1 MSGADAHLGWRADLP
16 AVRRALELIGRPGSR
31 WSIPTPALVLDLDA
45 FDRNVALMAARMK
58 EAGVALRPH
67 AKSHKSSALARR
79 QLDAGAVGV
88 CCAKPGEAEALV
100 GGGVGAVLMTSPLV
114 DPNLVDRLAAVA
126 RDADE
131 LWLAVDSAEAIDLAA
146 RAAGVAGSPIGIV
159 IDVDVGLGRTGVAH
173 AAAAAEL
180 ATRVAAADVLFFAGV
195 QGYGGA
201 WQHIVGR
208 DERRRQMEKGLARLT
223 EAVAKIEASGQAVVT
238 RTGGGTGT
246 VLIDVELGVLNDVQ
260 PGSYVFMDR
269 QYLDSLGDD
278 PEGRYETSLFVQS
291 QVISANH
298 DRWVT
303 LDAGLKAF
311 ATDAG
316 PPVVRAG
323 SNEGDPNH
331 GTYAFF
337 GDEHGLLNRGV
348 ALTYR
353 PGDRVELVTP
363 HCDPT
368 VDRYDVYHAVRGD
381 VLVDLLAIDARGR
394 AQ

>member
-1 MSGADAHLGWRADLP
+1 LSGADPDLGWRAELP
-16 AVRRALELIGRPGSR
+16 AVRDALDLVGQPGSR
-31 WSIPTPALVLDLDA
+31 WSIPTPALVLDMDA
-45 FDRNVALMAARMK
+45 FDRNVAVMAARTT
-58 EAGVALRPH
+58 EAGLALRPH
-67 AKSHKSSALARR
+67 AKSHKSAALARR

-88 CCAKPGEAEALV
+88 CCAKLGEAEALV
-100 GGGVGAVLMTSPLV
+100 AGGVGAVLVTSPLV
-114 DPNLVDRLAAVA
+114 DPSLIDRLAAVA
-126 RDADE
+126 KDSDE
-131 LWLAVDSAEAIDLAA
+131 LWLAADSAEAIDLAA

-159 IDVDVGLGRTGVAH
+159 VDVDVGLGRTGVAH
-173 AAAAAEL
+173 AAMAADL
-180 ATRVAAADVLFFAGV
+180 ATRVAGADVLFLAGV

-223 EAVAKIEASGQAVVT
+223 EAVTAIEASGQAVVT

-246 VLIDVELGVLNDVQ
+246 VVIDAELGVLNDVQ

-269 QYLDSLGDD
+269 QYLDALGDD
-278 PEGRYETSLFVQS
+278 PEGRYEPSLFVQS

-316 PPVVRAG
+316 PPAVRPG
-323 SNEGDPNH
+323 VNH

-348 ALTYR
+348 ALTYQ
-353 PGDRVELVTP
+353 PGDRVELLPP

-368 VDRYDVYHAVRGD
+368 VDRYDLYHVVRGD